1 MEVENPALKDCK
13 TEVADHDL
21 TCKTDQTVKQAAVK
35 VKKVAVFF
43 IGGAGDKEEY
53 YQNQPP
59 HRNVLNAWKQLEKRI
74 APDQTSE
81 VNLPYVSYKDV
92 RGDKDI
98 EKYVIRPL
106 KGDKSVYIV
115 IVGHSLGGWNGAHL
129 TSILKERGYTVKV
142 LVTLDPVG
150 GGTGVWMMS
159 DIYFTT
165 PKPVAD
171 YWINILAAP
180 KVTDSSDT
188 VASMGERWVMTS
200 GPDINEAV
208 DANHRQAGVMF
219 GSILQG
225 GKSACDIVYER
236 LTQYLGTSK

>member
-1 MEVENPALKDCK
+1 MEVENPALNDCK
-13 TEVADHDL
+13 TEVAGHEL
-21 TCKTDQTVKQAAVK
+21 TCKTDQSVKQAAVK

-53 YQNQPP
+53 YQNEPP
-59 HRNVLNAWKQLEKRI
+59 HHNVMNAWKQLEKRLTNE
-74 APDQTSE
+74 QKVE
-81 VNLPYVSYKDV
+81 VNLPYISYKDV
-92 RGDKDI
+92 RGEKDI
-98 EKYVIRPL
+98 KKYVEHPL

-115 IVGHSLGGWNGAHL
+115 VVGHSLGGWNGAHL

-150 GGTGVWMMS
+150 GGTGVWMVS

-165 PKPVAD
+165 PKPSAD
-171 YWINILAAP
+171 YWVNVLASP
-180 KVTDSSDT
+180 KVTDSSDN

-200 GPDINEAV
+200 GPAINEAV

-219 GSILQG
+219 GATLQG

-236 LTQYLGTSK
+236 LSQYLESSK

>member
-1 MEVENPALKDCK
+1 MEVENPALRDCK
-13 TEVADHDL
+13 TEVAGHEL
-21 TCKTDQTVKQAAVK
+21 TCKTDQSVKKVTVK

-53 YQNQPP
+53 YQNEPP
-59 HRNVLNAWKQLEKRI
+59 HHNVQNAWNQLSNRLSPEQKL
-74 APDQTSE
+74 D
-81 VNLPYVSYKDV
+81 VNLPYISYKDV
-92 RGDKDI
+92 RGEKDV

-106 KGDKSVYIV
+106 KGDKTVYLV

-129 TSILKERGYTVKV
+129 TSILKERGYTVKM

-150 GGTGVWMMS
+150 GGTGVWMFS

-171 YWINILAAP
+171 YWINILASP
-180 KVTDSSDT
+180 KEKDDSDT
-188 VASMGERWVMTS
+188 VASLGERWIMTS
-200 GPDINEAV
+200 GPNINEAV
-208 DANHRQAGVMF
+208 SANHRQAGMLF
-219 GSILQG
+219 ASKLQS

-236 LTQYLGTSK
+236 VTQYLESKK

>member
-1 MEVENPALKDCK
+1 MEIADPALKDCK
-13 TEVADHDL
+13 TEVAGHEL
-21 TCKTDQTVKQAAVK
+21 TCKTDQAVKQAAVK

-53 YQNQPP
+53 YQNEPP
-59 HRNVLNAWKQLEKRI
+59 HHNVMNAWKQLMGRI
-74 APDQTSE
+74 KSEQQSE
-81 VNLPYVSYKDV
+81 VNLLYISYKDV
-92 RGDKDI
+92 RGEKDI
-98 EKYVIRPL
+98 QKYILRPL
-106 KGDKSVYIV
+106 KGDKTVYIA

-129 TSILKERGYTVKV
+129 TSILKERGYSVKV

-165 PKPVAD
+165 PKPASD
-171 YWINILAAP
+171 YWINILASP
-180 KVTDSSDT
+180 KENDASDT
-188 VASMGERWVMTS
+188 VASLGERWIMSS
-200 GPDINEAV
+200 GPAINEAV

-219 GSILQG
+219 GAQLQG

-236 LTQYLGTSK
+236 LNQYLESAK